1 MKKLKNKIQN
11 RLKLSLERT
20 IPHNYNLKPIGVH
33 KSKFSNNAVKYH
45 LVLEKYDN
53 PLLIPQE
60 LFDILSDYDKPDY
73 STVTTDYYV
82 TEIEEGR
89 VFAGNVA
96 TVAVISKENKL
107 VGDMSF
113 SYKDGD
119 VVEAEKN
126 NVFQQKYF
134 VEPTYFDCTVFSMLN
149 GGGGAS
155 NYAHFLI
162 DSLSRIHLLKK
173 SGKFNEVDKFLVPS
187 LRYDF
192 QEDALKLLGIPKE
205 KAIEGDKYPHIKAK
219 KLIASTA
226 PRDTSVII
234 PKWVGEF
241 YRDSF
246 LKDDL
251 LKDFDAPNIYIRR
264 SDSGI
269 RNVLNEEETEAML
282 SKYNFKFYE
291 LSKLSFIEKVSLFA
305 KANVIVSVHG
315 AGLTNVLFCKES
327 SHFIELFPDVFI
339 LTTYVDLAT
348 KVGMEY
354 SYLVCE
360 SSKFA
365 DNGHDAQKVHVRVDI
380 PKLEEMVKKVV

>member
-11 RLKLSLERT
+11 RLKLTLERT

-33 KSKFSNNAVKYH
+33 ESKLSNQAIKYH
-45 LVLEKYDN
+45 KVLENYEN
-53 PLLIPQE
+53 PLLIPQD
-60 LFDILSDYDKPDY
+60 LFNILSDYDKPDY
-73 STVTTDYYV
+73 SSVTTDYYV
-82 TEIEEGR
+82 AELDEGR

-96 TVAVISKENKL
+96 TVAIISNENKL
-107 VGDMSF
+107 VGDFSF
-113 SYKDGD
+113 SYRDGD
-119 VVEAEKN
+119 VVEASKN
-126 NVFQQKYF
+126 NIFQQKYF
-134 VEPTYFDCTVFSMLN
+134 IEPTYFDCTVFTMLN

-162 DSLSRIHLLKK
+162 DSLSRIYLLKK
-173 SGKFNEVDKFLVPS
+173 SGLFDQVDKFLVPS
-187 LRYDF
+187 LRFDF
-192 QEDALKLLGIPKE
+192 QEDALKLLGIPKD
-205 KAIEGDKYPHIKAK
+205 KIIEGDKHPHIKAK

-241 YRDSF
+241 YRES
-246 LKDDL
+246 LVKEDL
-251 LKDFDAPNIYIRR
+251 LKDFDAPNIYIKR

-269 RNVLNEEETEAML
+269 RNVLNEDEVEAML
-282 SKYNFKFYE
+282 AKYNFKFYE

-305 KANVIVSVHG
+305 KANLVVSVHG
-315 AGLTNVLFCKES
+315 AGLTNIMFSKPS

-348 KVGMEY
+348 KVGMGY

-360 SSKFA
+360 SSEYA

-380 PKLEEMVKKVV
+380 SKLEEQIKKVI